1 MRKPNLKRDFNN
13 EDGSYD
19 YEGYAETMGDYE
31 DAERDRELEERYIQ
45 EEEDIGDQIHEQRK
59 SEKDENESI

>member
-19 YEGYAETMGDYE
+19 YEGYEETMGDYE
-31 DAERDRELEERYIQ
+31 DAERDRELEEQYIQ
-45 EEEDIGDQIHEQRK
+45 QEEDVGDQIHEQNRD
-59 SEKDENESI
+59 EKDENESI